1 LIILFTYFYTS
12 IIFKA
17 DKVAENLNKQG
28 AYIPGVRP
36 GKETE
41 DYLNNISNKLVFAG
55 SMFLA
60 LVAIVPNIMSKIF
73 GISSIMSGS
82 SLLIVVGVVIE
93 TVKELEAYAMQN
105 DYEDKYADYSFIKKQ
120 NNKEVGF

>member
-1 LIILFTYFYTS
+1 
-12 IIFKA
+12 
-17 DKVAENLNKQG
+17 
-28 AYIPGVRP
+28 
-36 GKETE
+36 
-41 DYLNNISNKLVFAG
+41 
-55 SMFLA
+55 MFLA